1 MKKAISLLIAFILL
15 MTCTATA
22 QDNTVGFTDVPSGN
36 FYEGYIN
43 KLKEL
48 NITNG
53 IKPGVFGYNKDITRA
68 EFLTFLVRLQGLQPD
83 ESVNTAMFSDVLT
96 KEWHYAYINRGL
108 KNGIVLKSDY
118 LLGKFEPNKPI
129 NREEMAVMIVR
140 ALQYDSLASAVNYQ
154 PTQFTDVKKNIGYIE
169 LAKDLGILNGRNAY
183 TFDPSARAARQEAAA
198 MLIRMYDIMNNKLDT
213 INGFYAIKSFEQV
226 GKINAFDSI
235 GYGWSRLTYNQT
247 SSQVEMTTD
256 KTTGGQPFY
265 VPDDFQLATDEADNN
280 SVAKYIT
287 VFASNQDIVVVNGK
301 ETGLVSLLLSNDKA
315 KQKAISDIVNLSLNL
330 SNASSSTQFDGVIID
345 FEGLKSFGTDKQ
357 NFVTFLTEL
366 KSQLTL
372 NNKKLLV
379 AINPA
384 REAGQAYFDG
394 YDFAGIGKAADYVIL
409 MAHDYDPKY
418 ISSQDMQS
426 FKGET
431 PLAPI
436 KDVYY
441 AIKYA
446 INGGQGV
453 PKEKLILQI
462 NFSVAQW
469 QFENG
474 SALNNKPYN
483 PEYYKIVNRMADVNT
498 EAQSFNYS
506 KLYEAPYFI
515 YESEGIK
522 NIIWYEDERSIEAKA
537 KLAKMLG
544 LQGISFWR
552 LGLIPDYPDAEYE
565 KYKLDIWS
573 IIDKYNN

>member
-1 MKKAISLLIAFILL
+1 MKKAISLLIVFILL
-15 MTCTATA
+15 MTCLVTA
-22 QDNTVGFTDVPSGN
+22 QNNTIGFTDVPSGN

-68 EFLTFLVRLQGLQPD
+68 EFLTFLVRLQNLQPD
-83 ESVNTAMFSDVLT
+83 KSVNTAMFSDVLVT
-96 KEWHYAYINRGL
+96 DWHYSYINIGL
-108 KNGIVLKSDY
+108 KNGFIIKGDY
-118 LLGKFEPNKPI
+118 SFGKFEPNKPI

-140 ALQYDSLASAVNYQ
+140 ALQYDSLAISVNYQ
-154 PTQFTDVKKNIGYIE
+154 STQFKDVVKNIGYIE
-169 LAKDLGILNGRNAY
+169 LAKDLGILNGRKADS
-183 TFDPSARAARQEAAA
+183 FDPSARAMRQEAAA
-198 MLIRMYDIMNNKLDT
+198 MLIRMYDIMNNKLNT
-213 INGFYAIKSFEQV
+213 VNGFYAIKSFEQV
-226 GKINAFDSI
+226 SKIKAFDSI
-235 GYGWSRLTYNQT
+235 GYGWSRLTYNPT
-247 SSQVEMTTD
+247 SGQVEMTTEN
-256 KTTGGQPFY
+256 TTGGQPFY
-265 VPDDFQLATDEADNN
+265 VPDDFQLATVEADNN

-287 VFASNQDIVVVNGK
+287 VFASNQDLVTVNDK
-301 ETGLVSLLLSNDKA
+301 ATGLVSLLLSNDAA
-315 KQKAISDIVNLSLNL
+315 KQKLIGDIVNLSINL
-330 SNASSSTQFDGVIID
+330 SNTSVSTQFDGVIID
-345 FEGLKSFGTDKQ
+345 FEGLKNFGMDKQ
-357 NFVTFLTEL
+357 SFVTFLTEL

-436 KDVYY
+436 KDIYY

-469 QFENG
+469 QFKNG
-474 SALNNKPYN
+474 VALNNTPYN
-483 PEYYKIVNRMADVNT
+483 PEYYKIVNRMADTNT
-498 EAQSFNYS
+498 EVKTFNYS
-506 KLYEAPYFI
+506 EVYQAPYFI
-515 YESEGIK
+515 YEAEGIK

-537 KLAKMLG
+537 RLAKMLG

-552 LGLIPDYPDAEYE
+552 LGLIPDYPNAEYE
-565 KYKLDIWS
+565 KYNMDIWS